1 MRPVFSLLTLFFVAL
16 FCAPGVSLAEGY
28 FQEEGEEDLGLSDA
42 DIQLLDTHIAMH
54 LGANIGAGAFASVSI
69 ALGIDQFA
77 RRDLF
82 SGLTF
87 TLWGAATLISSA
99 TSSESAIRRWQQVR
113 PALMEASETERRL
126 YRTQEADRLTRLAI
140 NRAIGLAAD
149 GASLGI
155 GIVLLVA
162 PAQGASVTRGLATSL
177 VLNGAFLLGIDAFRT
192 GVDDQVARSWRA
204 RNEVS
209 ERGYFSMKAPRHRGI
224 VGAAPWAHPT
234 TSLKPGLMPG
244 DASVVYVPGGVLGFT
259 AIY

>member
-1 MRPVFSLLTLFFVAL
+1 MEPVRRLLITFLWLALLSPSVAW
-16 FCAPGVSLAEGY
+16 ADGY
-28 FQEEGEEDLGLSDA
+28 FLDEGDPVEVEDPDL
-42 DIQLLDTHIAMH
+42 QLLDTHLAMH
-54 LGANIGAGAFASVSI
+54 MGANAGAGVFGTVSI
-69 ALGIDQFA
+69 VLGIDQFA
-77 RRDLF
+77 QRDLF

-99 TSSESAIRRWQQVR
+99 TSTESAIRQYQLVR
-113 PALMEASETERRL
+113 PALEGASETERRI
-126 YRTQEADRLTRLAI
+126 YRVQEADRLTRLAI

-162 PAQGASVTRGLATSL
+162 PAQQASVTRGLATSL

-192 GVDDQVARSWRA
+192 AVDDQVARKWRA

-209 ERGYFSMKAPRHRGI
+209 ERGYFSMRAPRFRGI
-224 VGAAPWAHPT
+224 AAASPWAAPT
-234 TSLKPGLMPG
+234 TSLATTAQGETRPTF
-244 DASVVYVPGGVLGFT
+244 VPGGVLGFT

>member
-1 MRPVFSLLTLFFVAL
+1 MEV
-16 FCAPGVSLAEGY
+16 
-28 FQEEGEEDLGLSDA
+28 EDPDL
-42 DIQLLDTHIAMH
+42 QLLDTHLAMH
-54 LGANIGAGAFASVSI
+54 MGANAGAGVFGTVSI
-69 ALGIDQFA
+69 VLGIDQFA
-77 RRDLF
+77 QRDLF

-99 TSSESAIRRWQQVR
+99 TSTESAIRQYQLVR
-113 PALMEASETERRL
+113 PALEDASETERRL
-126 YRTQEADRLTRLAI
+126 YRVQEADRLTRLAI

-162 PAQGASVTRGLATSL
+162 PAQQASVTRGLATSL

-192 GVDDQVARSWRA
+192 AVDDQVARQWRA

-209 ERGYFSMKAPRHRGI
+209 ERGYFSQRAPRFRGL
-224 VGAAPWAHPT
+224 AAASPWAAPT
-234 TSLKPGLMPG
+234 TSLTSTTQGEMRP
-244 DASVVYVPGGVLGFT
+244 VIVPGGVLGFT